1 MKILQDLNY
10 HCLAFKKSFE
20 DFNVLLSL
28 SCAEICVESCIINVY
43 IGMSE
48 NTDRPFVVLETCG
61 VYFSIDLGISI
72 CF

>member
-1 MKILQDLNY
+1 MKILKDLNY

-20 DFNVLLSL
+20 DFNVSLSV
-28 SCAEICVESCIINVY
+28 SCAEICRIMHYKCIY